1 MDLGSGIRRAKGEW
15 KKMIAVKDIM
25 IEMRHGWCT
34 DRGKDKKRER
44 RKNCQQAELHYERPS
59 AKHQNTHLPREI
71 LRFLQ
76 KPIEFRRFFQTELQQ
91 IHSPAAQNSNNFL
104 ELLAKSVEK
113 KRQDENLK
121 SQLNTSE
128 LIRQMPLKSTKKV
141 AMFKTLKQE
150 NV

>member
-1 MDLGSGIRRAKGEW
+1 MADVLIEAKIRKG
-15 KKMIAVKDIM
+15 
-25 IEMRHGWCT
+25 
-34 DRGKDKKRER
+34 R

-76 KPIEFRRFFQTELQQ
+76 KPIEFRRFFQAELQQ
-91 IHSPAAQNSNNFL
+91 FHSPAAQNSNNFL
-104 ELLAKSVEK
+104 ELLTKSVEK

-128 LIRQMPLKSTKKV
+128 LIRQMSLKSMKKKCSCSKLCSEKMCDAKTKIKV
-141 AMFKTLKQE
+141 KRVRKERQCQIEIEMGSI
-150 NV
+150 